1 MANRQGVGVELR
13 RHSELPRL
21 GKRPTP
27 MPPRPS
33 KMDVCTCTVRTS
45 KVRWRQAACPPP
57 AEKSGLSYLNCRPW
71 PPPGRRNRLP
81 APTCIAALQTLG
93 MRESAPGNPA
103 GWLDPAHI
111 PRRPLCTVPRF
122 ASSAQHPAGT

>member
-45 KVRWRQAACPPP
+45 KVRWRQAVPPRP
-57 AEKSGLSYLNCRPW
+57 RNRGCRTLIVG
-71 PPPGRRNRLP
+71 PGRLP
-81 APTCIAALQTLG
+81 VGGTVSPHPHAL
-93 MRESAPGNPA
+93 RPC
-103 GWLDPAHI
+103 
-111 PRRPLCTVPRF
+111 RRWV
-122 ASSAQHPAGT
+122 